1 MVAGLPKGEGEK
13 VNQVINNS
21 TLARVLECLRK
32 DIKDPML
39 NWAERNELH
48 QVIHN
53 LEKLL
58 K

>member
-1 MVAGLPKGEGEK
+1 M
-13 VNQVINNS
+13 NQVISNS
-21 TLARVLECLRK
+21 TLVRVLECLRK

-39 NWAERNELH
+39 NWVERNELH

-53 LEKLL
+53 LEKLV